1 MVEPRYDLLIEADGI
16 MGSLASHYLQQ
27 AGLKVLWRPS
37 STWLKDR
44 EATNPWW
51 LEDWA
56 SFLGAWQTD
65 FPDEESFRWTKLW
78 WDLEPQERG
87 LCYVTPFCIFES
99 QERSLWEWAFMRSGF
114 TEEQGRAFL
123 FRPWRALAYR
133 FAEDYS
139 AAGFKTFAE
148 DFHRAYLRA
157 NFFHTTPRSHQNIF
171 AKLQEVGL
179 LAPEGEL
186 KQEKEYWSL
195 AGESFRWV
203 LHITYRKLDPSPATW
218 YRLDLQLKQASP
230 LEDFWPKT
238 FFVWDPRVAGDWLE
252 SCFAAQAIDT
262 EGLQWALYV
271 RVPAELARLPRGI
284 KPFIPLVKKK
294 FLKALRLNEEAVVE
308 TREQV
313 YPLRSFDV
321 AYPDWPRGFWFRRGG
336 KVEIPGPWAY
346 STGERIKFEKKL
358 SEELLLQLR
367 GRG

>member
-51 LEDWA
+51 LGDWA

-99 QERSLWEWAFMRSGF
+99 QERPLWEWAFMRSGF
-114 TEEQGRAFL
+114 TDEQQRAFL
-123 FRPWRALAYR
+123 FRPWQSLAYGFADSSSSGR
-133 FAEDYS
+133 FKS
-139 AAGFKTFAE
+139 FAY
-148 DFHRAYLRA
+148 DFQQAYTQA
-157 NFFHTTPRSHQNIF
+157 NFFHITPKTQQNIF
-171 AKLQEVGL
+171 ERLRDLGI
-179 LAPEGEL
+179 LAPEAEL
-186 KQEKEYWSL
+186 KKEKDHWRVAEH
-195 AGESFRWV
+195 SFRFV
-203 LHITYRKLDPSPATW
+203 VHITNRSLSLSRATW
-218 YRLDLQLKQASP
+218 YRLDIHLKQASP
-230 LEDFWPKT
+230 HQVFWPKT
-238 FFVWDPRVAGDWLE
+238 FFVWDPRVVGEWLE
-252 SCFAAQAIDT
+252 SCFATQIMDKA
-262 EGLQWALYV
+262 GLHWALYV
-271 RVPAELARLPRGI
+271 KVPSELAGLPSGI
-284 KPFIPLVKKK
+284 KSFTPLVKKR
-294 FLKALRLNEEAVVE
+294 FLKALRLNEEAVADL
-308 TREQV
+308 REQV